1 MQNPRY
7 CYLLLVVVMCVFIGN
22 PCKRLLTIRSRAN
35 QIAKLLMDQ
44 KETNPSEE
52 VISLPM
58 KRRRAKKRGCILF
71 RKKLQERRSIAI
83 RMKRRSLECSRKQQK
98 RNQLLV
104 KERRGRSKSKEN
116 TEKEIFFE
124 GDLKLNDNQKESLT
138 RKAGQESTGRKGRG
152 ALKNVRE
159 LWPGGL
165 VKYHLSN
172 NIWTQSKEV
181 IRATLRD
188 LQSKLG
194 NCIRFQEIDTGNRIF
209 VKWSPYRSWS
219 WYGYQGNVQ
228 NLELKSREFTPG
240 VIQHEFL
247 HAVGLLHTQARMDR
261 DNYIQI
267 IWDNIHPDDKKDF
280 NKHDSNHF
288 GLPYDFHSLMHYGQY
303 ACNICG
309 YGYRITIKTHDPK
322 MQSVGK

>member
-1 MQNPRY
+1 
-7 CYLLLVVVMCVFIGN
+7 
-22 PCKRLLTIRSRAN
+22 
-35 QIAKLLMDQ
+35 MDQ

-116 TEKEIFFE
+116 TKKEIFFE

-152 ALKNVRE
+152 ALKNVRD

-165 VKYHLSN
+165 VRYHLSN

-240 VIQHEFL
+240 
-247 HAVGLLHTQARMDR
+247 AVCDGTQ
-261 DNYIQI
+261 NVKQLPIQI
-267 IWDNIHPDDKKDF
+267 LFFQYQLFSIPIPVLFLVPNFSETGSETFSGTIFFRYQFRYHQ
-280 NKHDSNHF
+280 NK
-288 GLPYDFHSLMHYGQY
+288 M
-303 ACNICG
+303 
-309 YGYRITIKTHDPK
+309 
-322 MQSVGK
+322 

>member
-1 MQNPRY
+1 
-7 CYLLLVVVMCVFIGN
+7 
-22 PCKRLLTIRSRAN
+22 
-35 QIAKLLMDQ
+35 MDN

-58 KRRRAKKRGCILF
+58 KRRKAKKRGCILF
-71 RKKLQERRSIAI
+71 TKKLQERRSLAL
-83 RMKRRSLECSRKQQK
+83 RSHKKRRSFECSRKQQK
-98 RNQLLV
+98 RNRLFV

-116 TEKEIFFE
+116 TRKDVFFE
-124 GDLKLNDNQKESLT
+124 GDLKLNDNQKKSLT
-138 RKAGQESTGRKGRG
+138 RTAGRGGTGRKGRG
-152 ALKNVRE
+152 ALKNVKD

-165 VKYHLSN
+165 VKYQLSN

-181 IRATLRD
+181 IRATLKD

-219 WYGYQGNVQ
+219 WHGYQGNVQ
-228 NLELKSREFTPG
+228 NLDLKSGDFTPG

-261 DNYIQI
+261 DNHVQI
-267 IWDNIHPDDKKDF
+267 IWDNIHPDDKKNF
-280 NKHDSNHF
+280 EKHDSNLF
-288 GLPYDFHSLMHYGQY
+288 GLPYDFHSLMHYKQY
-303 ACNICG
+303 ACNVCG
-309 YGYRITIKTHDPK
+309 YSNGIRIKTHDPK
-322 MQSVGK
+322 MQSVRK